1 MLLGYLGTGL
11 LGNMLAGKEVV
22 RAGSGNKKR
31 KRIARAGYGTE
42 MDF

>member
-1 MLLGYLGTGL
+1 MLLGYLGASL
-11 LGNMLAGKEVV
+11 LENMLAGKEVV
-22 RAGSGNKKR
+22 RVGSGNKKR